1 MVMRKKY
8 RVAVDIGGTYVDAVC
23 YNQESRK
30 VHFSKSSTTPSN
42 PVDGVMKALAG
53 LDISFDEI
61 DILVHGTTLGLN
73 AILQRAGAKVG
84 LITNVGFEDIL
95 EIGRAAVPPRYMYDY
110 QYAPPP
116 PLIPRRYRLGVP
128 GRMNA
133 EGVEVVPLD
142 RDAVVAMG
150 DKLVNTFSIDSIAV
164 CFLHSYRNSIHELQ
178 AQEILQKAF
187 PDVDISVSS
196 DISREYGEFERT
208 MTTVLDAYIRPIM
221 KSYLDEFQVR
231 LGEVGFVGRLQVMR
245 SGGGAMDLTIADRA
259 PLLTVLSGPAGGI
272 AGARYLSHVQGWDKT
287 ITFDVGG
294 TSLDTCV
301 ILNGEPGEVHEA
313 TIADLP
319 VQIPVFDI
327 RTIGAGGGSIARFD
341 DGILRVG
348 PESAGAVPG
357 PVCYGK
363 GGIHPTITD
372 ALLTLGFLNPDNFLG
387 GKVQVFP
394 KLASDAIRDDVGN
407 YLNLE
412 IQESAVRMI
421 QILVAKT
428 VGAVREITLE
438 RGLDPR
444 EFLLVAF
451 GGAGPVL
458 APLVGL
464 EMGMNGV
471 VVPALPGAFSAL
483 GMLMTDLEFD
493 YSSTVLEVL
502 IEASLA
508 NLESVVEGLH
518 QQAKEMFQSQGIFEG
533 EYEVKVRYDLRY
545 EGQEHSISVP
555 VEHGDTAEALE
566 ERFGSM
572 HYERF
577 GHRMNEQ
584 CEVSSVRLKV
594 ISEVEKPEF
603 MRVDKD
609 SSTPTPGSKRRAYDF
624 SESMIRDFDIYLR
637 DDLRYGAVI
646 PGPAVIEES
655 ASATVFFSDQVAIV
669 DELGQIIIRNKKDK
683 A

>member
-1 MVMRKKY
+1 
-8 RVAVDIGGTYVDAVC
+8 
-23 YNQESRK
+23 
-30 VHFSKSSTTPSN
+30 
-42 PVDGVMKALAG
+42 
-53 LDISFDEI
+53 
-61 DILVHGTTLGLN
+61 
-73 AILQRAGAKVG
+73 
-84 LITNVGFEDIL
+84 
-95 EIGRAAVPPRYMYDY
+95 
-110 QYAPPP
+110 
-116 PLIPRRYRLGVP
+116 
-128 GRMNA
+128 
-133 EGVEVVPLD
+133 
-142 RDAVVAMG
+142 
-150 DKLVNTFSIDSIAV
+150 
-164 CFLHSYRNSIHELQ
+164 
-178 AQEILQKAF
+178 
-187 PDVDISVSS
+187 
-196 DISREYGEFERT
+196 
-208 MTTVLDAYIRPIM
+208 
-221 KSYLDEFQVR
+221 
-231 LGEVGFVGRLQVMR
+231 
-245 SGGGAMDLTIADRA
+245 
-259 PLLTVLSGPAGGI
+259 
-272 AGARYLSHVQGWDKT
+272 
-287 ITFDVGG
+287 
-294 TSLDTCV
+294 
-301 ILNGEPGEVHEA
+301 
-313 TIADLP
+313 
-319 VQIPVFDI
+319 
-327 RTIGAGGGSIARFD
+327 
-341 DGILRVG
+341 VG

-407 YLNLE
+407 NLNLD

-438 RGLDPR
+438 RGLDPK

-464 EMGMNGV
+464 EMGMDGV
-471 VVPALPGAFSAL
+471 VIPALPGAFSAL

-502 IEASLA
+502 VESSLV

-518 QQAKEMFQSQGIFEG
+518 EQAKAMFHSQGIFEG

-577 GHRMNEQ
+577 GHRMKEQ

-594 ISEVEKPEF
+594 ISKVEKPEF
-603 MRVDKD
+603 MRVEKD